1 MILEG
6 LVTTRDANGL
16 PHLAPMGPTV
26 DANWSHVLLR
36 PFPTSQTFQNLK
48 RDRFGVL
55 HVTDDVRLLAMAAV
69 GRAPT
74 QEYEPAQMGPGFVL
88 TSTCRYYE
96 LAIRDIDE
104 SGQRMMVHADIV
116 FTGRRRDFFGLNRA
130 KHAVVEAAI
139 MATRLHLIPP
149 AEVQADLTRLRVL
162 VEKTGG
168 DAEHEAFQFLE
179 NYVAEKQAELRP

>member
-69 GRAPT
+69 GRAPGNLRAT
-74 QEYEPAQMGPGFVL
+74 GLRPLGIGPNN
-88 TSTCRYYE
+88 
-96 LAIRDIDE
+96 
-104 SGQRMMVHADIV
+104 
-116 FTGRRRDFFGLNRA
+116 GRRSFITSACG
-130 KHAVVEAAI
+130 
-139 MATRLHLIPP
+139 
-149 AEVQADLTRLRVL
+149 Q
-162 VEKTGG
+162 G
-168 DAEHEAFQFLE
+168 DATAMTVLQPTWARLVHSCRASGPSPSRLSA
-179 NYVAEKQAELRP
+179 VPVMMRPSG